1 MTGYT
6 TMGGFPL
13 NDWSQ
18 FKLKNHFN
26 WSQFKL
32 KHHFIFNV
40 SMFYKDK
47 HNARPKFESQILRP
61 KRDTYLIFLM
71 DREIFSLLC

>member
-1 MTGYT
+1 ME
-6 TMGGFPL
+6 GFPL

-18 FKLKNHFN
+18 FKLKN
-26 WSQFKL
+26 
-32 KHHFIFNV
+32 HFIFNV

-61 KRDTYLIFLM
+61 KRDTYLICLM
-71 DREIFSLLC
+71 DRYFVKYIDRRFFSKRFFLSPSLL

>member
-18 FKLKNHFN
+18 FKLKN
-26 WSQFKL
+26 
-32 KHHFIFNV
+32 HFIFNV

-47 HNARPKFESQILRP
+47 HNARPKFESQILCLRYFVKYIDRSFVS
-61 KRDTYLIFLM
+61 KRFFLSP
-71 DREIFSLLC
+71 SLL

>member
-18 FKLKNHFN
+18 FKLKNHF
-26 WSQFKL
+26 
-32 KHHFIFNV
+32 IFNV
-40 SMFYKDK
+40 SMFFKDK

-71 DREIFSLLC
+71 DREMFSLLC